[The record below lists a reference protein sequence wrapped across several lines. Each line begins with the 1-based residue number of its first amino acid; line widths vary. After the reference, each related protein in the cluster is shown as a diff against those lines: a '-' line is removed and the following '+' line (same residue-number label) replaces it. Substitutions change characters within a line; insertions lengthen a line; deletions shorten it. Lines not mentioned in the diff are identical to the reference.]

1 LPSTRKLTD
10 HYPSCVICYTYVRFY
25 IGLKHHGI
33 SRDELPYKSWGQPWC
48 AIATGFV
55 SFLILFFS
63 GFAVFFPGNFSASS
77 FLSNY
82 IACFVFP
89 VLYVVLKFTIKSPW
103 QSYENMEF
111 SEMEAI
117 RTEAAL
123 KAAMPKKKTSLWRKW
138 VERVTD
144 E

>member
-1 LPSTRKLTD
+1 MLTSIGAS
-10 HYPSCVICYTYVRFY
+10 SCVICFTFVRFY
-25 IGLKHHGI
+25 YGLKHHGI
-33 SRDELPYKSWGQPWC
+33 SRSELPYKSWGQPYC
-48 AIATGFV
+48 AIAAGGL

-103 QSYENMEF
+103 QKYEDMVF
-111 SEMEAI
+111 SEMDAI
-117 RTEAAL
+117 RTEAAI
-123 KAAMPKKKTSLWRKW
+123 KAARPVKMMSLWRKV
-138 VERVTD
+138 VEMVTD